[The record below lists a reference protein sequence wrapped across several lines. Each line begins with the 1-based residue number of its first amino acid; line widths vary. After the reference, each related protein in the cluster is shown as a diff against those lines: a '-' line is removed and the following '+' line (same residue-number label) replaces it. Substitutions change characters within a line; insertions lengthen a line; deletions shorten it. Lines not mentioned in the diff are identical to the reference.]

1 MNPITTIISIA
12 SLALALTWSIP
23 SQAQPFIGFPD
34 ADVESGRFLY
44 PPIEFSALQ
53 SLNVCV
59 GDAARV
65 LPPHPGQ
72 GLPGDR
78 PLLFEI
84 ELFSLD
90 GAPLMAPVQTLLEP
104 ALLARCV
111 TIDGTTTDL
120 ADSATPE
127 TVVTMVTLVSA
138 SPAVEGPRLPPS
150 PVTSLDFSTHTGG
163 PHMPLLPAVQAQA
176 PYAPGQYGKYG
187 YRPQFYLRSSDVPAQ
202 VFGPVRMQPGQVLE
216 VCAADAAALTGGVMP
231 ADGGILDWRVEVHA
245 SRSRGQ
251 TVFDDIS
258 VDRQVDGCSGE
269 ISFDELAMHEPVPPE
284 EPNIVVALIL
294 VYAEAPPGRR
304 VVPMATGRLTS
315 EEPEAV
321 PLLLPA
327 VQAAREAAR

>member
-1 MNPITTIISIA
+1 MNPIPTVISIA
-12 SLALALTWSIP
+12 SFALALSWSVP
-23 SQAQPFIGFPD
+23 NQAQPFIGFPD
-34 ADVESGRFLY
+34 ADVESGHFVY

-53 SLNVCV
+53 RLNVCV
-59 GDAARV
+59 GDAARA
-65 LPPHPGQ
+65 LPPHPGH
-72 GLPGDR
+72 GSPGDR
-78 PLLFEI
+78 ALLFEI
-84 ELFSLD
+84 ELFGLD

-127 TVVTMVTLVSA
+127 TVVTLVTLVSA
-138 SPAVEGPRLPPS
+138 SPAAEGPRRPPS
-150 PVTSLDFSTHTGG
+150 PVTSLDFSTHAGG
-163 PHMPLLPAVQAQA
+163 PQMPLLPAIQAQA
-176 PYAPGQYGKYG
+176 PYAPGLYGK
-187 YRPQFYLRSSDVPAQ
+187 YRPQFYWRSSDVPAQ

-231 ADGGILDWRVEVHA
+231 ADGGILDWRVEIHA

-258 VDRQVDGCSGE
+258 VVKEVDGCSDPIG
-269 ISFDELAMHEPVPPE
+269 FAELAMQEPVPPE
-284 EPNIVVALIL
+284 EPNVVVALIL

-315 EEPEAV
+315 DEPEAV